1 MCSFCYMLFI
11 TFVWVRSFV
20 CIGAQGMPILCI
32 NTYTEEQTIVHGVCQ
47 TVIPVHL
54 KRFIF
59 LGGVQRHRDR
69 SRYVCAMRAETLG
82 LRPIRSP
89 SSMARKSHVSLLL
102 SGQNARLR
110 VYNNPEGA
118 FSGEIL
124 HFFLLGQC
132 HASTVGK
139 PWR

>member
-1 MCSFCYMLFI
+1 MCNFCYLLFI

-20 CIGAQGMPILCI
+20 CIDAQGMAILCI
-32 NTYTEEQTIVHGVCQ
+32 NTYTEEKTIVHGVCQ
-47 TVIPVHL
+47 TVIPVRL

-59 LGGVQRHRDR
+59 LGKAQRHWDR

-82 LRPIRSP
+82 LGAIRSP

-102 SGQNARLR
+102 SGQNTRLR

-118 FSGEIL
+118 F
-124 HFFLLGQC
+124 
-132 HASTVGK
+132 
-139 PWR
+139 